1 MPICPWCL
9 SLLGT
14 LLFGSKQDWRSS
26 SVTAFPCTF
35 EGLKM
40 IGDFAGVHVG
50 TELSLAVV
58 ASVLGAGVGL
68 SLALPDTDPDPR
80 N

>member
-1 MPICPWCL
+1 ML
-9 SLLGT
+9 SAG
-14 LLFGSKQDWRSS
+14 GPCSS
-26 SVTAFPCTF
+26 A
-35 EGLKM
+35 GLKM

-68 SLALPDTDPDPR
+68 SLALPETDPDPR
-80 N
+80 T